1 MVIKFWVS
9 KIIIK
14 PFNTFKKP
22 INKLEVKVVLWLKD
36 RLDSV
41 ILEVME
47 QKRMNKNLQNGIRNQ
62 LTKDSQWDSI
72 VYHIILCLELE
83 LKKMRRKL
91 FTMLNYLVIK
101 DIHLDR
107 IN

>member
-1 MVIKFWVS
+1 MK

-14 PFNTFKKP
+14 PFNTFRRL

-36 RLDSV
+36 GLDIV
-41 ILEVME
+41 INIVME

-62 LTKDSQWDSI
+62 LIKDFLLDRN
-72 VYHIILCLELE
+72 VYHIILYLELE
-83 LKKMRRKL
+83 LRKMRKKL
-91 FTMLNYLVIK
+91 FTMQNCLVIK